1 MAERR
6 ISYAVDVENGER
18 HNREAGEESNLDE
31 YSALNRY
38 ISTARDNRRGST
50 SSAGALSAGEEKKKP
65 WWKFGG
71 KTDGVQDGFVTPD
84 EWLETDLR
92 AGLASSD
99 IEPRRKKTGWNELV
113 TEKTN
118 IFVQFIG
125 YFRGPI
131 LYVMELAVLL
141 AAGLRDWIDLGVI
154 CGILLLNA
162 LVGWYQEKQAADVV
176 ASLKGDIAM
185 RAIVVRNGQEEE
197 ILARELVAGDIVIIE
212 EGTVIPAD
220 VRLICDYTK
229 PEMFDAYKEYLANAN
244 SDDLKEKHGD
254 DDDEDEGEVHQGV
267 SLIACDQ
274 SAITGES
281 LAVDKYMADTCYYT
295 TGCKRGKAYGIVTAT
310 ARHSFVGRTA
320 ALVQG
325 ASDSGHFK
333 AVMDNIGT
341 SLLVL
346 VMFWILAAW
355 IGGFFRH
362 LKIATPEDTDNNL
375 LHYTLILL
383 IIGVPVGLPVVT
395 TTTLAVGAAYLAE
408 QKAIV
413 QKLTAI
419 ESLAGVDVLCSDK
432 TGTLTANQLSIREP
446 FVSEGVDVNWMMAVA
461 AIASSHNIKNLDPID
476 KVTVLTLR
484 RYPKAREILAR
495 NWVTEKYT
503 PFDPVSKRIQTVCT
517 CDGVR
522 YICSKGAPKAIL
534 NMSQCSE
541 EEAKLYREKAS
552 EFARR
557 GFRSLGV
564 AVQKEGEPWQ
574 LLGMYPMFDPPRED
588 TAHTIAEAQVLGLS
602 VKMLTGDAIA
612 IAKETC
618 KMLALGTKVYDSER
632 LIHGGLA
639 GSAQHDL
646 VEKADGFAEVFPEHK
661 YQVVEMLQQRGHLTA
676 MTGDGVN
683 DAPSLKKADCGIAV
697 EGSTE
702 AAQAAADIVFL
713 APGLSTIVDAIKLA
727 RQIFQRMKAYIQ
739 YRIALCLHLEI
750 YLVTSM
756 IIINETVDSSLIVFI
771 ALFADLATIAV
782 AYDNAHFEARPVE
795 WQLPKIWVIS
805 VVLGILLAAA
815 TWIIRGTLFLE
826 NGGIIQNFGSPQ
838 EILFLEIALT
848 ENWLIFVTRGGKTWP
863 SWQLVIAI
871 FIVDVLAT
879 LFCVFGW
886 LAPDW
891 QQTSPADPAGPGFS
905 KNNDVDIV
913 TVVVIWAYSIG
924 VTVIIAV
931 VYYLLTIVPALD
943 NLGRKTR
950 SKADTQIENMIAHL
964 SKLAI
969 EHEKDSEGRSRYV
982 IGARTE
988 EVEDDIMLRLYFF
1001 SLLTILLNTVGVHSA
1016 AVQHVSRQQCQSKG
1030 THCPPGTIIVSASD
1044 KRAHFPTIQ
1053 GAIDSLPADTSSQT
1067 ILILAGNYTEQLNV
1081 TRSGPVTLL
1090 GQTSASKDATRNRVR
1105 IIWAAANKDNTGQ
1118 SVDNVFSSVL
1128 VVAPTLESSLTGSG
1142 TTGYAVPAD
1151 TPFGNTDFRA
1161 YNIDFDNIWAE
1172 YSDGPAHALSFSR
1185 ANGGFYYCGFYS
1197 YQDTVYVGKLGNAY
1211 FYKSIIAGQTD
1222 FLYGFGTAWIQSS
1235 DLQLRGCGGGI
1246 TAWKGSNTTFTNKY
1260 GVYIVD
1266 SNLRAA
1272 NASIAPDIKGKCAL
1286 GRPWNSQHRSI
1297 FANSYEDGTIDS
1309 SGYIDWVVSGVARFE
1324 KGVTL
1329 MAEYG
1334 AFGPGFNASGR
1345 VAGGVTTVLDKKAY
1359 EPYST
1364 PQKVFQNQAGVFGN
1378 TKWIDWDTVQAGN

>member
-6 ISYAVDVENGER
+6 ISYAPDVENGDHSRSTADVNEG
-18 HNREAGEESNLDE
+18 AGLDE
-31 YSALNRY
+31 YGALNRY
-38 ISTARDNRRGST
+38 ISTARDGRRGST
-50 SSAGALSAGEEKKKP
+50 SSAGGFSAKKNKKP
-65 WWKFGG
+65 WYKFWGG
-71 KTDGVQDGFVTPD
+71 KEDTIDGDFVCPD
-84 EWLETDLR
+84 DWLETDIR
-92 AGLASSD
+92 AGLRSGD
-99 IEPRRKKTGWNELV
+99 IEPRRKRTGWNELS

-118 IFVQFIG
+118 FFVQFIG

-154 CGILLLNA
+154 IGILMLNA
-162 LVGWYQEKQAADVV
+162 VVGWYQEKQAADVV

-185 RAIVVRNGQEEE
+185 KSVVIRDGQEQE
-197 ILARELVAGDIVIIE
+197 ILARELVTGDIVIVE
-212 EGTVIPAD
+212 EGTVVPAD
-220 VRLICDYTK
+220 VRLICDYSK
-229 PEMFDAYKEYLANAN
+229 PEMFDTYKEYLIQ
-244 SDDLKEKHGD
+244 SQDDTLKEK
-254 DDDEDEGEVHQGV
+254 DDEDDEDGGIEARAGV
-267 SLIACDQ
+267 SLVAVDQ

-310 ARHSFVGRTA
+310 AKQSFVGKTA

-325 ASDSGHFK
+325 AQDQGHFK

-341 SLLVL
+341 TLLVL

-355 IGGFFRH
+355 IGGFYRH
-362 LKIATPEDTDNNL
+362 LKIATPEDEDNNL

-419 ESLAGVDVLCSDK
+419 ESLAGVDILCSDK

-446 FVSEGVDVNWMMAVA
+446 YVNEGVDVNWMMAVA
-461 AIASSHNIKNLDPID
+461 AIASNHNVKNLDPID
-476 KVTVLTLR
+476 KVTILTLR

-503 PFDPVSKRIQTVCT
+503 PFDPVSKRITTICT

-522 YICSKGAPKAIL
+522 YVCAKGAPKAIL
-534 NMSQCSE
+534 NMSECSE
-541 EEAKLYREKAS
+541 EEARLFRDKAT

-602 VKMLTGDAIA
+602 VKMLTGDALA

-618 KMLALGTKVYDSER
+618 KMLALSTKVYDSER

-756 IIINETVDSSLIVFI
+756 IIINETMRADLIVFI

-805 VVLGILLAAA
+805 VVLGILLAAG
-815 TWIIRGTLFLE
+815 TWIIRASLFLS

-838 EILFLEIALT
+838 EILFLEVALT

-863 SWQLVIAI
+863 SWQLVGAI
-871 FIVDVLAT
+871 FVVDVLAT

-886 LAPDW
+886 LSGEYK
-891 QQTSPADPAGPGFS
+891 QTSPPSPAEFS
-905 KNNDVDIV
+905 VNGDVDIV

-924 VTVIIAV
+924 VTIIIAV
-931 VYYLLTIVPALD
+931 VYYILTIIPGLD
-943 NLGRKTR
+943 NLGRKNR
-950 SKADTQIENMIAHL
+950 SKADTKIENLLGHL

-969 EHEKDSEGRSRYV
+969 EHEVDAHGKSRYTL
-982 IGARTE
+982 GARAE
-988 EVEDDIMLRLYFF
+988 EVE
-1001 SLLTILLNTVGVHSA
+1001 
-1016 AVQHVSRQQCQSKG
+1016 
-1030 THCPPGTIIVSASD
+1030 
-1044 KRAHFPTIQ
+1044 
-1053 GAIDSLPADTSSQT
+1053 
-1067 ILILAGNYTEQLNV
+1067 
-1081 TRSGPVTLL
+1081 
-1090 GQTSASKDATRNRVR
+1090 
-1105 IIWAAANKDNTGQ
+1105 
-1118 SVDNVFSSVL
+1118 
-1128 VVAPTLESSLTGSG
+1128 
-1142 TTGYAVPAD
+1142 
-1151 TPFGNTDFRA
+1151 
-1161 YNIDFDNIWAE
+1161 
-1172 YSDGPAHALSFSR
+1172 
-1185 ANGGFYYCGFYS
+1185 
-1197 YQDTVYVGKLGNAY
+1197 
-1211 FYKSIIAGQTD
+1211 
-1222 FLYGFGTAWIQSS
+1222 
-1235 DLQLRGCGGGI
+1235 
-1246 TAWKGSNTTFTNKY
+1246 
-1260 GVYIVD
+1260 
-1266 SNLRAA
+1266 
-1272 NASIAPDIKGKCAL
+1272 
-1286 GRPWNSQHRSI
+1286 
-1297 FANSYEDGTIDS
+1297 ED
-1309 SGYIDWVVSGVARFE
+1309 E
-1324 KGVTL
+1324 
-1329 MAEYG
+1329 
-1334 AFGPGFNASGR
+1334 
-1345 VAGGVTTVLDKKAY
+1345 
-1359 EPYST
+1359 
-1364 PQKVFQNQAGVFGN
+1364 
-1378 TKWIDWDTVQAGN
+1378 

>member
-1 MAERR
+1 MASTVQTSERR

-18 HNREAGEESNLDE
+18 HERTATTEVNDGGLDE

-38 ISTARDNRRGST
+38 ISTARDGRRGST
-50 SSAGALSAGEEKKKP
+50 SSAAALSEKAAKKSS
-65 WWKFGG
+65 WKFWA
-71 KTDGVQDGFVTPD
+71 KTDDTVEEGWQAPE
-84 EWLETDLR
+84 EWVNTDLR
-92 AGLASSD
+92 SGLSSSD
-99 IEPRRKKTGWNELV
+99 IDPRRKKCGWNELV

-154 CGILLLNA
+154 IGILMLNA

-197 ILARELVAGDIVIIE
+197 ILARELVTGDIVIVE
-212 EGTVIPAD
+212 EGHVIPAD

-229 PEMFDAYKEYLANAN
+229 PEMFENYKEYLANYN
-244 SDDLKEKHGD
+244 DDTLKEKNE
-254 DDDEDEGEVHQGV
+254 DEDEDDEYAREARAGV

-281 LAVDKYMADTCYYT
+281 LAVDKYMADVCYYT

-310 ARHSFVGRTA
+310 ARQSFVGKTA

-325 ASDSGHFK
+325 AKDSGHFK

-355 IGGFFRH
+355 IGGFYRH
-362 LKIATPEDTDNNL
+362 LKIATPENSDNNL
-375 LHYTLILL
+375 LHWTLILL

-419 ESLAGVDVLCSDK
+419 ESLAGVDILCSDK

-446 FVSEGVDVNWMMAVA
+446 YVAEGVDVNWMMAVA
-461 AIASSHNIKNLDPID
+461 AIASSHNVKNLDPID

-484 RYPKAREILAR
+484 RYPKAREILSR
-495 NWVTEKYT
+495 NWITEKYT
-503 PFDPVSKRIQTVCT
+503 PFDPVSKRITTVCT

-522 YICSKGAPKAIL
+522 YVCAKGAPKAIL
-534 NMSQCSE
+534 NMSECSE
-541 EEAKLYREKAS
+541 EEAQMYRDKAS

-756 IIINETVDSSLIVFI
+756 IIIEETVRSELIVFI

-805 VVLGILLAAA
+805 VVLGVLLAAA
-815 TWIIRGTLFLE
+815 TWIIRASMFLD
-826 NGGIIQNFGSPQ
+826 NGGIIQNWGSPQ
-838 EILFLEIALT
+838 PILFLEIALT

-871 FIVDVLAT
+871 FVVDVLAT

-886 LAPDW
+886 LADYT
-891 QQTSPADPAGPGFS
+891 QTSPADHAYFTA
-905 KNNDVDIV
+905 NHHVDIV
-913 TVVVIWAYSIG
+913 TVVVIWGYSIG

-931 VYYLLTIVPALD
+931 VYYLLSSVPALD

-969 EHEKDSEGRSRYV
+969 EHSTDREGNSRYTL
-982 IGARTE
+982 GARTE
-988 EVEDDIMLRLYFF
+988 DVE
-1001 SLLTILLNTVGVHSA
+1001 
-1016 AVQHVSRQQCQSKG
+1016 
-1030 THCPPGTIIVSASD
+1030 
-1044 KRAHFPTIQ
+1044 
-1053 GAIDSLPADTSSQT
+1053 
-1067 ILILAGNYTEQLNV
+1067 
-1081 TRSGPVTLL
+1081 
-1090 GQTSASKDATRNRVR
+1090 
-1105 IIWAAANKDNTGQ
+1105 
-1118 SVDNVFSSVL
+1118 
-1128 VVAPTLESSLTGSG
+1128 
-1142 TTGYAVPAD
+1142 
-1151 TPFGNTDFRA
+1151 
-1161 YNIDFDNIWAE
+1161 
-1172 YSDGPAHALSFSR
+1172 
-1185 ANGGFYYCGFYS
+1185 
-1197 YQDTVYVGKLGNAY
+1197 
-1211 FYKSIIAGQTD
+1211 
-1222 FLYGFGTAWIQSS
+1222 
-1235 DLQLRGCGGGI
+1235 
-1246 TAWKGSNTTFTNKY
+1246 
-1260 GVYIVD
+1260 
-1266 SNLRAA
+1266 
-1272 NASIAPDIKGKCAL
+1272 
-1286 GRPWNSQHRSI
+1286 
-1297 FANSYEDGTIDS
+1297 ED
-1309 SGYIDWVVSGVARFE
+1309 E
-1324 KGVTL
+1324 
-1329 MAEYG
+1329 
-1334 AFGPGFNASGR
+1334 
-1345 VAGGVTTVLDKKAY
+1345 
-1359 EPYST
+1359 
-1364 PQKVFQNQAGVFGN
+1364 
-1378 TKWIDWDTVQAGN
+1378 

>member
-1 MAERR
+1 MASNNEASERR
-6 ISYAVDVENGER
+6 ISYAVDVENGAHR
-18 HNREAGEESNLDE
+18 DTPADGGNLDE

-38 ISTARDNRRGST
+38 ISTAQNGRRGSA
-50 SSAGALSAGEEKKKP
+50 SSAGGASTKKNKKP
-65 WWKFGG
+65 WYKFGG
-71 KTDGVQDGFVTPD
+71 AKDSVEEGWQCPD
-84 EWLETDLR
+84 EWLQTDLR
-92 AGLASSD
+92 SGLSSGD
-99 IEPRRKKTGWNELV
+99 IEPRRKKCGWNELT

-118 IFVQFIG
+118 FFITFLG

-154 CGILLLNA
+154 CGILALNA
-162 LVGWYQEKQAADVV
+162 IVGWYQEKQAADVV

-185 RAIVVRNGQEEE
+185 RAHVIRNGQEEE
-197 ILARELVAGDIVIIE
+197 VLARELVAGDIVVLE
-212 EGTVIPAD
+212 EGTVVPAD
-220 VRLICDYTK
+220 VRLICDYDK
-229 PEMFDAYKEYLANAN
+229 PENFELYKEFIIN
-244 SDDLKEKHGD
+244 SNDDTLKEK
-254 DDDEDEGEVHQGV
+254 DDEDDEDAHETHTGV

-281 LAVDKYMADTCYYT
+281 LAVDKYMADVCYYT

-310 ARHSFVGRTA
+310 ARQSFVGKTA

-325 ASDSGHFK
+325 ANDTGHFK

-355 IGGFFRH
+355 IGGFYRH
-362 LKIATPEDTDNNL
+362 LKIATPEHSDNNL

-419 ESLAGVDVLCSDK
+419 ESLAGVDILCSDK

-446 FVSEGVDVNWMMAVA
+446 YVAEGVDVNWMMAVA

-484 RYPKAREILAR
+484 RYPKAREILSR
-495 NWVTEKYT
+495 NWITEKYT
-503 PFDPVSKRIQTVCT
+503 PFDPVSKRITTVCT

-522 YICSKGAPKAIL
+522 YTCAKGAPKAIL
-534 NMSQCSE
+534 NLSECSE
-541 EEAKLYREKAS
+541 EEAKMYRDKAG

-557 GFRSLGV
+557 GFLAGHVPHVRS
-564 AVQKEGEPWQ
+564 
-574 LLGMYPMFDPPRED
+574 PRDD

-618 KMLALGTKVYDSER
+618 KMLALGTKVYNSER

-756 IIINETVDSSLIVFI
+756 IIIEETIRSDLIVFI

-782 AYDNAHFEARPVE
+782 AYDNAHFEPRPVE

-805 VVLGILLAAA
+805 VILGVLLAAA
-815 TWIIRGTLFLE
+815 TWIIRATLFLSD
-826 NGGIIQNFGSPQ
+826 GGIIQNFGSPQ
-838 EILFLEIALT
+838 EILFLEVALT

-871 FIVDVLAT
+871 FIVDVLST

-886 LAPDW
+886 LSGFDETHPYDAATPI
-891 QQTSPADPAGPGFS
+891 FS

-913 TVVVIWAYSIG
+913 TVVVIWGYSIG

-931 VYYLLTIVPALD
+931 VYYLLSIIPALD

-950 SKADTQIENMIAHL
+950 SKADTKIENMIAHL

-969 EHEKDSEGRSRYV
+969 ECEKGPDGNTRYT
-982 IGARTE
+982 IGARAE
-988 EVEDDIMLRLYFF
+988 EAEDD
-1001 SLLTILLNTVGVHSA
+1001 
-1016 AVQHVSRQQCQSKG
+1016 
-1030 THCPPGTIIVSASD
+1030 
-1044 KRAHFPTIQ
+1044 
-1053 GAIDSLPADTSSQT
+1053 
-1067 ILILAGNYTEQLNV
+1067 E
-1081 TRSGPVTLL
+1081 
-1090 GQTSASKDATRNRVR
+1090 
-1105 IIWAAANKDNTGQ
+1105 
-1118 SVDNVFSSVL
+1118 
-1128 VVAPTLESSLTGSG
+1128 
-1142 TTGYAVPAD
+1142 
-1151 TPFGNTDFRA
+1151 
-1161 YNIDFDNIWAE
+1161 
-1172 YSDGPAHALSFSR
+1172 
-1185 ANGGFYYCGFYS
+1185 
-1197 YQDTVYVGKLGNAY
+1197 
-1211 FYKSIIAGQTD
+1211 
-1222 FLYGFGTAWIQSS
+1222 
-1235 DLQLRGCGGGI
+1235 
-1246 TAWKGSNTTFTNKY
+1246 
-1260 GVYIVD
+1260 
-1266 SNLRAA
+1266 
-1272 NASIAPDIKGKCAL
+1272 
-1286 GRPWNSQHRSI
+1286 
-1297 FANSYEDGTIDS
+1297 
-1309 SGYIDWVVSGVARFE
+1309 
-1324 KGVTL
+1324 
-1329 MAEYG
+1329 
-1334 AFGPGFNASGR
+1334 
-1345 VAGGVTTVLDKKAY
+1345 
-1359 EPYST
+1359 
-1364 PQKVFQNQAGVFGN
+1364 
-1378 TKWIDWDTVQAGN
+1378 

>member
-6 ISYAVDVENGER
+6 ISYAPDVENGDHSRPTDINEG
-18 HNREAGEESNLDE
+18 ATLDE
-31 YSALNRY
+31 YAALNRY
-38 ISTARDNRRGST
+38 ISTARDKRRGST
-50 SSAGALSAGEEKKKP
+50 SSAGALSLKAEKKP
-65 WWKFGG
+65 WYKFWSKGSSEG
-71 KTDGVQDGFVTPD
+71 AEGALVVPD
-84 EWLETDLR
+84 EWLETDI
-92 AGLASSD
+92 AHGLPSSQ
-99 IEPRRKKTGWNELV
+99 IESRRKRGGWNELV

-118 IFVQFIG
+118 FFVQFIG

-154 CGILLLNA
+154 IGILMLNA
-162 LVGWYQEKQAADVV
+162 VVGWYQEKQAADVV

-185 RAIVVRNGQEEE
+185 KSVVKRDGQETE
-197 ILARELVAGDIVIIE
+197 ILARELVTGDIVIIE
-212 EGTVIPAD
+212 EGTIVPAD
-220 VRLICDYTK
+220 VRLICDYDK
-229 PEMFDAYKEYLANAN
+229 PEMYETYKEYLASAN
-244 SDDLKEKHGD
+244 DDTLKEK
-254 DDDEDEGEVHQGV
+254 DDEDEDDAMEARLGV
-267 SLIACDQ
+267 SLLAIDQ

-281 LAVDKYMADTCYYT
+281 LAVDKYMADVCYYT
-295 TGCKRGKAYGIVTAT
+295 TGCKRGKAYGVITAT
-310 ARHSFVGRTA
+310 AQQSFVGKTA

-325 ASDSGHFK
+325 AKDQGHFK

-355 IGGFFRH
+355 IGGFYRH
-362 LKIATPEDTDNNL
+362 LKIATPEDSDNTL
-375 LHYTLILL
+375 LHWTLILL

-419 ESLAGVDVLCSDK
+419 ESLAGVDILCSDK

-446 FVSEGVDVNWMMAVA
+446 YVNEGVDVNWMMAVA
-461 AIASSHNIKNLDPID
+461 AIASNHNTKNLDPID
-476 KVTVLTLR
+476 KVTILTLR

-503 PFDPVSKRIQTVCT
+503 PFDPVSKRITTICT

-522 YICSKGAPKAIL
+522 YTCAKGAPKAIL
-534 NMSQCSE
+534 NMSDCSE
-541 EEAKLYREKAS
+541 DEAAKFREKAT

-564 AVQKEGEPWQ
+564 AVMKEGEPWQ
-574 LLGMYPMFDPPRED
+574 LLGMYPMFDPPRDD
-588 TAHTIAEAQVLGLS
+588 TAHTIAEAQHLGLA
-602 VKMLTGDAIA
+602 VKMLTGDALA

-618 KMLALGTKVYDSER
+618 KMLALSTKVYDSER

-739 YRIALCLHLEI
+739 YRIALCIHLEL

-756 IIINETVDSSLIVFI
+756 IIINETIKADLIVFI

-782 AYDNAHFEARPVE
+782 AYDNAHFEMRPVE

-805 VVLGILLAAA
+805 IVLGILLAAG
-815 TWIIRGTLFLE
+815 TWVMRASLFLD

-838 EILFLEIALT
+838 PMLFLEVSLT

-863 SWQLVIAI
+863 SWQLVGAI
-871 FIVDVLAT
+871 FVVDVLAT

-886 LAPDW
+886 LAGDYV
-891 QQTSPADPAGPGFS
+891 QTSPPSSYEFS
-905 KNNDVDIV
+905 VNNDVDIV

-931 VYYLLTIVPALD
+931 VYYILTIIPSLD
-943 NLGRKTR
+943 NLGRKNR
-950 SKADTQIENMIAHL
+950 SVVDTKVENLLNHL

-969 EHEKDSEGRSRYV
+969 EHDVDAQGKSRFH
-982 IGARTE
+982 IGARA
-988 EVEDDIMLRLYFF
+988 EVE
-1001 SLLTILLNTVGVHSA
+1001 
-1016 AVQHVSRQQCQSKG
+1016 
-1030 THCPPGTIIVSASD
+1030 
-1044 KRAHFPTIQ
+1044 
-1053 GAIDSLPADTSSQT
+1053 
-1067 ILILAGNYTEQLNV
+1067 
-1081 TRSGPVTLL
+1081 
-1090 GQTSASKDATRNRVR
+1090 
-1105 IIWAAANKDNTGQ
+1105 
-1118 SVDNVFSSVL
+1118 
-1128 VVAPTLESSLTGSG
+1128 
-1142 TTGYAVPAD
+1142 
-1151 TPFGNTDFRA
+1151 
-1161 YNIDFDNIWAE
+1161 
-1172 YSDGPAHALSFSR
+1172 
-1185 ANGGFYYCGFYS
+1185 
-1197 YQDTVYVGKLGNAY
+1197 
-1211 FYKSIIAGQTD
+1211 
-1222 FLYGFGTAWIQSS
+1222 
-1235 DLQLRGCGGGI
+1235 
-1246 TAWKGSNTTFTNKY
+1246 
-1260 GVYIVD
+1260 
-1266 SNLRAA
+1266 
-1272 NASIAPDIKGKCAL
+1272 
-1286 GRPWNSQHRSI
+1286 
-1297 FANSYEDGTIDS
+1297 ED
-1309 SGYIDWVVSGVARFE
+1309 E
-1324 KGVTL
+1324 
-1329 MAEYG
+1329 
-1334 AFGPGFNASGR
+1334 
-1345 VAGGVTTVLDKKAY
+1345 
-1359 EPYST
+1359 
-1364 PQKVFQNQAGVFGN
+1364 
-1378 TKWIDWDTVQAGN
+1378 